1 MSKASRAPRRQRA
14 PTALRHM
21 FTMLAGGVL
30 WHGSAAATNLIQA
43 SGWQSKMLVGA
54 ALMVALTCLLLW
66 VGTLASRYA
75 AGAAFA
81 TAEGVL
87 ALSMGI
93 VATPALPQA
102 AVLACSFAALL
113 AVLASTPVFP
123 ASTAWPIRYCRI
135 ASVVLASIA
144 VITLAIDPESALTGR
159 LIEQLCAAL
168 ATVLVVG
175 LLLAARTGSGL
186 ARGNAV
192 ALAIACAYSAWALV
206 QSTELLGPG
215 DLQPSWSWTAALLRL
230 VMVSGVLVATA
241 AFGKSVPRAE
251 AIKAG
256 ARAKPASLDSEHVA
270 KGELRLAELA
280 GALDTQR
287 QMNALLSHELRMP
300 IATISAATQSLELI
314 LSGSD
319 VAVDSRLAR
328 IHRAVSRS
336 TELLEQLLGQDRL
349 DEQIWTPRREMTD
362 LADLAR
368 TVVASM
374 QPDTA
379 HALIVSADQRVPA
392 YCDRPL
398 TSVVLRNLIHN
409 AIKYSA
415 ADQPVSIDV
424 RIAPESKDTASI
436 AVEDHGPGIDP
447 QEQSRIFEPYFR
459 RTAHSETQGLGIGLY
474 LARHICQN
482 QGGSLE
488 VFSQVG
494 QGTRFEISLP
504 TAQPTQAANT

>member
-1 MSKASRAPRRQRA
+1 M
-14 PTALRHM
+14 
-21 FTMLAGGVL
+21 V
-30 WHGSAAATNLIQA
+30 
-43 SGWQSKMLVGA
+43 VGA
-54 ALMVALTCLLLW
+54 ALVVGLICLLLW
-66 VGTLASRYA
+66 AGTLANRYA

-93 VATPALPQA
+93 VVTPALPQA
-102 AVLACSFAALL
+102 ALLACSFAALL
-113 AVLASTPVFP
+113 AILASTPALP
-123 ASTAWPIRYCRI
+123 ASVVWPARYCRV
-135 ASVVLASIA
+135 ASVLLAGIA
-144 VITLAIDPESALTGR
+144 VIALAVDPASAMVSR
-159 LIEQLCAAL
+159 FIEQLCLVLAAAL
-168 ATVLVVG
+168 AVG
-175 LLLAARTGSGL
+175 LLLAARKSATM
-186 ARGNAV
+186 ARYMAI
-192 ALAIACAYSAWALV
+192 ALAIACAYSAWALI
-206 QSTELLGPG
+206 QTSESFGHGGT
-215 DLQPSWSWTAALLRL
+215 QPSWSWTAALLRL
-230 VMVSGVLVATA
+230 VIVSGVLIATA
-241 AFGKSVPRAE
+241 AFGRPASSADAHKSA
-251 AIKAG
+251 A
-256 ARAKPASLDSEHVA
+256 ARAKPASADSEYIA

-319 VAVDSRLAR
+319 EAVDSRLAR
-328 IHRAVSRS
+328 IHRAVTRC

-349 DEQIWTPRREMTD
+349 DEQVWTPRREMTD

-368 TVVASM
+368 NVVASM

-379 HALIVSADQRVPA
+379 HALIVSADQSVPA

-409 AIKYSA
+409 AIKYSP

-424 RIAPESKDTASI
+424 RIAPESKDAAWI
-436 AVEDHGPGIDP
+436 AVEDHGPGIDQ
-447 QEQSRIFEPYFR
+447 QEHSRIFEPYFR
-459 RTAHSETQGLGIGLY
+459 RSAHNETQGLGIGLY

-488 VFSQVG
+488 MFSQLG
-494 QGTRFEISLP
+494 QGTRFVISLP
-504 TAQPTQAANT
+504 TAQPLQAANT